1 MFHIGDRRVITL
13 IQKYRDQIPKWA
25 IERISNLNDLA
36 HDLVLKAVDAFFIG
50 NNKIANNLL
59 GMLAFIELERERI
72 IQDLPEIPNLRGIL
86 WDINRIADNGAGIA
100 LIAINNTLEKKT
112 KICSKRWSI
121 SSK

>member
-1 MFHIGDRRVITL
+1 M
-13 IQKYRDQIPKWA
+13 
-25 IERISNLNDLA
+25 
-36 HDLVLKAVDAFFIG
+36 DAFFIG
-50 NNKIANNLL
+50 DIKIANSLL

-86 WDINRIADNGAGIA
+86 YDINRIADNGAGIA
-100 LIAINNTLEKKT
+100 LIAINNALEKKT